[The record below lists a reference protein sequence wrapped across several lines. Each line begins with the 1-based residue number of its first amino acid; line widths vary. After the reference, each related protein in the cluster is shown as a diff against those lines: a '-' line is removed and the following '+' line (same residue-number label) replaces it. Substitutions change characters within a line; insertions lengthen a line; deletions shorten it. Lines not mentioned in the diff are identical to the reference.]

1 MAQAKEIRRRI
12 RSVSNTQQII
22 NAMELVS
29 MVKMQKA
36 IDHNLSSR
44 PYANTADKFLNYLC
58 EGINENDHPFLTKR
72 AVKKKLI
79 VLITSDRGLCGGLNV
94 KVIRKALD
102 EASKNTDTSF
112 VAVGKKGRDFL
123 RQFGF
128 KVEAEFTGINEN
140 SEFKEILPLVYLI
153 VEDFLEN
160 KFDQIDLIYSKF
172 ESTLVQTTACLK
184 LLPFTKPEEAC
195 INGEPITFE
204 PEKEEL
210 LNNLIPRILEVKIW
224 QAIIESIA
232 SEHSARMFAMKN
244 ANENADELIDDLTL
258 SFNQT
263 RQADITREI
272 AEISAGKMTL
282 EG

>member
-12 RSVSNTQQII
+12 KSVSNTQQII

-44 PYANTADKFLNYLC
+44 PYAETADRFLNYLC
-58 EGINENDHPFLTKR
+58 DGVREADHPFLTKR
-72 AVKKKLI
+72 DVKKKMI
-79 VLITSDRGLCGGLNV
+79 ILITSDRGLCGGLNI
-94 KVIRKALD
+94 KAIRKAID
-102 EASKNTDTSF
+102 EAKSQDTTF
-112 VAVGKKGRDFL
+112 VVVGKKGRDFL
-123 RQFGF
+123 KSFGF
-128 KVEAEFTGINEN
+128 DIEAEFTGINET
-140 SEFKEILPLVYLI
+140 SEFKEILPLVHL
-153 VEDFLEN
+153 VVQDFLEG
-160 KFDQIDLIYSKF
+160 KVDQIDLVYSRF
-172 ESTLVQTTACLK
+172 ESTLVQSTDCIK
-184 LLPFTKPEEAC
+184 LLPFTKPTETC
-195 INGEPITFE
+195 VKGELITFE
-204 PEKEEL
+204 PDKEEL
-210 LNNLIPRILEVKIW
+210 LNTLIPRILEIKIW

-244 ANENADELIDDLTL
+244 ANENADELLGDLTL